1 MQLELKRWLSLTL
14 LNLLFAKVFRLLDI
28 GISVHIIHTFQT
40 WAMGG
45 ARASLTTCWSLLPPY
60 LSSHRRWLRHWT
72 NITSSTS
79 STQQRVPLCHMG
91 QTICNCYWAYPS
103 SPTSHSSVSPPLK
116 IHQTLATPMDCVFRL
131 LDIGIH
137 TFELWAMGARA
148 SFTTC
153 SSLPQQSSPMTSTLN
168 EQYLSYKQ
176 YSAKGP
182 TMSYGTKYM
191 QLLLSPRLLA
201 HQPLLREPTPK
212 DTPNSRNTGGL
223 RLPASR
229 HRDTYHTFQTWTMGA
244 RASLTT
250 CWSLTQQSSPMTST
264 LNE

>member
-1 MQLELKRWLSLTL
+1 
-14 LNLLFAKVFRLLDI
+14 
-28 GISVHIIHTFQT
+28 
-40 WAMGG
+40 
-45 ARASLTTCWSLLPPY
+45 
-60 LSSHRRWLRHWT
+60 
-72 NITSSTS
+72 
-79 STQQRVPLCHMG
+79 MG
-91 QTICNCYWAYPS
+91 QCICSCYWAYPS
-103 SPTSHSSVSPPLK
+103 SPTSHSSVCPPLK

-168 EQYLSYKQ
+168 EYYLKQ

-182 TMSYGTKYM
+182 TMSYGTIYM
-191 QLLLSPRLLA
+191 QLLLSLLLLA

-212 DTPNSRNTGGL
+212 DTPNSRNTDGL

-229 HRDTYHTFQTWTMGA
+229 YWDTYL
-244 RASLTT
+244 RAVGHGGKSL
-250 CWSLTQQSSPMTST
+250 LHDLFKPTSAVIADDFDIERI
-264 LNE
+264 LPQAVLSKGSHYVIRDNLYAVVAFFPHV